1 MTRHERLLENYEDA
15 YFALLMED
23 VAQMEGARL
32 DQLNM
37 ELQNDPHAA
46 VPEGLTK
53 RCLKTINAHFSNMR
67 RSSSLRIVKKAINLA
82 AVLIAISTLLFTS
95 AFAISDE
102 FRTATLN
109 LVITANEK
117 YTQLKMKQEDP
128 PQESGNTMVTDSNK
142 FLNNS
147 SYSTDLT
154 MELIQVDTGKVM
166 KTWTDSG
173 SISISL
179 TNKPWYVTSGH
190 RYQVKVTVT
199 VYNTS
204 GKSIETSEEVSSI
217 VKF

>member
-23 VAQMEGARL
+23 VAQMENARL
-32 DQLNM
+32 DRFNT

-46 VPEGLTK
+46 VPEELTK

-82 AVLIAISTLLFTS
+82 AILIAISTLLFTS

-117 YTQLKMKQEDP
+117 YTQLKMRQEDP
-128 PQESGNTMVTDSNK
+128 PQESGNTMVTDSNNFFK
-142 FLNNS
+142 NIRLAWLPDG
-147 SYSTDLT
+147 YEYL
-154 MELIQVDTGKVM
+154 
-166 KTWTDSG
+166 SG
-173 SISISL
+173 E
-179 TNKPWYVTSGH
+179 YD
-190 RYQVKVTVT
+190 YQAIFAT
-199 VYNTS
+199 VYKGNIIKNLIMDCQSYT
-204 GKSIETSEEVSSI
+204 KYRPNETTGGIFVSWRRKEELPTGA
-217 VKF
+217 

>member
-1 MTRHERLLENYEDA
+1 MPDLSTVVNMFFGADNNKVLY
-15 YFALLMED
+15 ALIILVTLD
-23 VAQMEGARL
+23 YITGDNARYIGISM
-32 DQLNM
+32 LNAD
-37 ELQNDPHAA
+37 LSIDDN
-46 VPEGLTK
+46 GK
-53 RCLKTINAHFSNMR
+53 
-67 RSSSLRIVKKAINLA
+67 SSC
-82 AVLIAISTLLFTS
+82 
-95 AFAISDE
+95 
-102 FRTATLN
+102 
-109 LVITANEK
+109 
-117 YTQLKMKQEDP
+117 
-128 PQESGNTMVTDSNK
+128 SGNVT
-142 FLNNS
+142 LNNS

>member
-1 MTRHERLLENYEDA
+1 MAQMTRHERLLENYEDA

-67 RSSSLRIVKKAINLA
+67 RSSSLRIV
-82 AVLIAISTLLFTS
+82 
-95 AFAISDE
+95 
-102 FRTATLN
+102 
-109 LVITANEK
+109 
-117 YTQLKMKQEDP
+117 
-128 PQESGNTMVTDSNK
+128 
-142 FLNNS
+142 
-147 SYSTDLT
+147 
-154 MELIQVDTGKVM
+154 
-166 KTWTDSG
+166 
-173 SISISL
+173 
-179 TNKPWYVTSGH
+179 